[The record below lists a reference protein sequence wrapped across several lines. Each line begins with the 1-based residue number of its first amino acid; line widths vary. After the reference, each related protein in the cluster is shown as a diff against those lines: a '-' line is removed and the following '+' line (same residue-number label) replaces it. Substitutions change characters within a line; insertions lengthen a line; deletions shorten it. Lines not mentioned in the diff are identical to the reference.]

1 MITALLASLRPKQ
14 WTKNALVFAGYLF
27 TIEQN
32 HTPGTLPRVLMA
44 FGLFCAVSGA
54 GYILNDVLDVEC
66 DRKHPR
72 KAKRP
77 IASGALPVG
86 VATVFGV
93 VLAVAALFASFALD
107 LYFGILVA
115 AYALLTVAYSVVLK
129 HIVIVDL
136 LAITAGFVIRAV
148 AGAMVV
154 QAIDPVTHVAHR
166 VEVSSWLL
174 VCTTLLALFLGLA
187 KRRSELIAL
196 EDNGTDHRKTLGD
209 YTAAMLDQMLTIAA
223 AASLMAYFL
232 YTFTPGSKTGMHH
245 PNMMITIPF
254 VIYGLFRY
262 LYLIHAKNAGGS
274 PEQLLV
280 EDKPLLVN
288 ILLYVVAAVVALKL

>member
-14 WTKNALVFAGYLF
+14 WTKNGLVFAGYLF

-32 HTPGTLPRVLMA
+32 HEAGTLPRVLAA

-54 GYILNDVLDVEC
+54 GYILNDVLDIEC
-66 DRKHPR
+66 DRKHSR

-77 IASGALPVG
+77 IASGKVPVG
-86 VATVFGV
+86 VAAVFGV
-93 VLAVAALFASFALD
+93 VLVVAALSASFALD
-107 LYFGILVA
+107 RYFGILIA
-115 AYALLTVAYSVVLK
+115 AYAVLTAAYSIILK
-129 HIVIVDL
+129 QIVIVDL

-154 QAIDPVTHVAHR
+154 RAIDPATGIAHR
-166 VEVSSWLL
+166 VEVSPWLL

-196 EDNGTDHRKTLGD
+196 EDNGADHRKTLGD

-223 AASLMAYFL
+223 SACLMAYFL

-245 PNMMITIPF
+245 PMMITIPF

-262 LYLIHAKNAGGS
+262 LYLIHDRNAGAS
-274 PEQLLV
+274 TEQLLLD
-280 EDKPLLVN
+280 DKPMLVN
-288 ILLYVVAAVVALKL
+288 LVLYVIAVVVALRT